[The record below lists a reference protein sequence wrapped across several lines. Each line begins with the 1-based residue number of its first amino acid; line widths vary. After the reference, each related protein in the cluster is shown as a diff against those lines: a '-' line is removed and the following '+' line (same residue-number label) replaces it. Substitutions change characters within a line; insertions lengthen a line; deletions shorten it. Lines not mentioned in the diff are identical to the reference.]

1 MKKKCKN
8 CKQEFTP
15 FRSTLQKY
23 CMERPEC
30 VEVFVSESKAKQWKK
45 KKSEMKKEL
54 MTLSD
59 WLKLAQSV
67 FNKFIRQRDSG
78 QPCISCGKKI
88 NGVTH
93 ASHYKSQG
101 GHSSVR
107 FNENN
112 VWSSCYKCNVELSGN
127 LLNYRE
133 RLIEKIGLCEL
144 IELERLSMVEKKW
157 TVDEAKE
164 IITKYKSL
172 TK

>member
-1 MKKKCKN
+1 
-8 CKQEFTP
+8 
-15 FRSTLQKY
+15 
-23 CMERPEC
+23 MERPEC

>member
-1 MKKKCKN
+1 MPKCKN
-8 CKQEFTP
+8 CKDKFEPKTF
-15 FRSTLQKY
+15 LQKF
-23 CMERPEC
+23 CLVKLEC
-30 VEVFVSESKAKQWKK
+30 VEIFVSEVKAKQWKK

-59 WLKLAQSV
+59 YLKLAQVV
-67 FNKFIRQRDSG
+67 FNKFIRQRDIG
-78 QPCISCGKKI
+78 QPCISCGKQI

-107 FNENN
+107 FHEKN

-133 RLIEKIGLCEL
+133 RLIEKIGICEL
-144 IELERLSMVEKKW
+144 LELEKLSMIEKKW
-157 TVDEAKE
+157 TIDEVKE
-164 IITKYKSL
+164 IIKKYKEL
-172 TK
+172 T

>member
-1 MKKKCKN
+1 MKCKN
-8 CKQEFTP
+8 CKDQFKPKT
-15 FRSTLQKY
+15 FLQKY
-23 CMERPEC
+23 CMVRPEC
-30 VEVFVSESKAKQWKK
+30 VEIFVSEVKAKQWKK
-45 KKSEMKKEL
+45 KKAEMRKEL

-59 WLKLAQSV
+59 YLKLAQAV
-67 FNKFIRQRDSG
+67 FNKFIRQRDIG

-107 FNENN
+107 FYEKN

-144 IELERLSMVEKKW
+144 LELEKLSMIEKKW
-157 TVDEAKE
+157 TIDEVKD
-164 IITKYKSL
+164 IIQKYKAL

>member
-1 MKKKCKN
+1 
-8 CKQEFTP
+8 
-15 FRSTLQKY
+15 
-23 CMERPEC
+23 MERPEC
-30 VEVFVSESKAKQWKK
+30 VEIFVAEAKAKQWKK
-45 KKSEMKKEL
+45 QKAEMKKEL

-59 WLKLAQSV
+59 YLKLAQSV
-67 FNKFIRQRDSG
+67 FNKFIRQRDAG
-78 QPCISCGKKI
+78 EPCISCGKKI

-107 FNENN
+107 FHEKN

-133 RLIEKIGLCEL
+133 RLIEKIGLDEL
-144 IELERLSMVEKKW
+144 TMLEKLSMVEKKW
-157 TVDEAKE
+157 TIDEAKE
-164 IITKYKSL
+164 IITKYKAL